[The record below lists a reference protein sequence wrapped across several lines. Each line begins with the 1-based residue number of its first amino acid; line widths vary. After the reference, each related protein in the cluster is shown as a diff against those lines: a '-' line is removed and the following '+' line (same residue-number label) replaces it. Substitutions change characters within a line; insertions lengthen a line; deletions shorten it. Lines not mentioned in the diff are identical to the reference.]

1 MKASEYEPYRI
12 LGIIININFLH
23 ISLMTCSGERT
34 LFDRG
39 DGERVLVKVLSDERT
54 AAFVTTIEEIR
65 NYWLLCKDCD
75 WYKSDETI
83 LSEAR
88 LSL

>member
-34 LFDRG
+34 LS
-39 DGERVLVKVLSDERT
+39 DGVQDKVLSDERT
-54 AAFVTTIEEIR
+54 AALVTTIEDIR
-65 NYWLLCKDCD
+65 KYRLLCKDCD

-88 LSL
+88 LLL

>member
-1 MKASEYEPYRI
+1 MKTSEYEPYQI

-34 LFDRG
+34 LFDM
-39 DGERVLVKVLSDERT
+39 ERVLDKVLSDERT
-54 AAFVTTIEEIR
+54 AALVTTIEDIR
-65 NYWLLCKDCD
+65 KYRLLCKDCD